1 MNSSKSLNLTSTLTQ
16 NEFSFVLLHAFIN
29 LIINRRWLFAN
40 QLSNYFDLKGLPKL
54 SFFEEHA
61 VPIMNVAIGGS
72 GRSGHMELEG
82 FSLKTIQDVVSFSNI
97 FSTFY

>member
-1 MNSSKSLNLTSTLTQ
+1 MSL
-16 NEFSFVLLHAFIN
+16 
-29 LIINRRWLFAN
+29 
-40 QLSNYFDLKGLPKL
+40 
-54 SFFEEHA
+54 FEEHA